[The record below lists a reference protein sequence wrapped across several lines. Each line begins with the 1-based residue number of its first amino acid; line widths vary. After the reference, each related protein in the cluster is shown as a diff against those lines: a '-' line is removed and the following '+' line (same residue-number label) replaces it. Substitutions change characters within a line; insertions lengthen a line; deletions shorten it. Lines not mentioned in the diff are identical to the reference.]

1 MSSLDIAFNDC
12 RPLLML
18 EDGELDVDDD
28 RAKSDNDV
36 DRDGRLGCVS
46 VINRS
51 LDDDMD
57 GSTAELIDLTF
68 TSVRRHCDCTG
79 GLSSIVVDAKEGV
92 RGEGRLWPLRLLR
105 AMPLLP
111 DIGNHQLYN
120 AIILFGG
127 TRKACV
133 PTTPNTLSSSS
144 MKGFNSTLEWTTRK

>member
-57 GSTAELIDLTF
+57 DSTAELIDLTF
-68 TSVRRHCDCTG
+68 TSVRRNCDCTG
-79 GLSSIVVDAKEGV
+79 DLSSIFVYAEEGV
-92 RGEGRLWPLRLLR
+92 GGEGRLWPLRLLR
-105 AMPLLP
+105 AMPIAARHRQP
-111 DIGNHQLYN
+111 P
-120 AIILFGG
+120 AIQCYYPFWG

-133 PTTPNTLSSSS
+133 QSTTPTETLSLLSS
-144 MKGFNSTLEWTTRK
+144 